1 MCAQSCL
8 TLGDPMDCSLSGS
21 CIHGILQARTLEWVA
36 VSLSRR
42 YSQPRDGNHV
52 SPVSCP
58 AVIRRFNQH
67 VEKHDLALSQRH
79 ASILTIQEAQ
89 YIILL
94 KGLASFMENLI
105 YI

>member
-1 MCAQSCL
+1 MSMGTKEEYLDGLTYMVNDFFALSHMLSLHRPVAVCVCAQSCL

-42 YSQPRDGNHV
+42 FSQPRDGIHV

-58 AVIRRFNQH
+58 AVIR
-67 VEKHDLALSQRH
+67 
-79 ASILTIQEAQ
+79 
-89 YIILL
+89 
-94 KGLASFMENLI
+94 
-105 YI
+105 